1 MAASDSDFDRYVSR
15 HHEGVSRFLEAAER
29 LDDVAWQARAAA
41 DKWCPGQVAEH
52 VALTYDRLLK
62 ELDGVGEPR
71 KPRLRFWKR
80 TLLRWRVLPQIL
92 NEGRFPKA
100 RAPREIRPPDEPR
113 PQKVVLKGLRADA
126 DRFEVSLAHARAN
139 GGGRLTH
146 VYFGKLGPDQM
157 LRFMTAH
164 TEHHRRQLPGA

>member
-1 MAASDSDFDRYVSR
+1 MAASDSDFERHLSR
-15 HHEGVSRFLEAAER
+15 HHEGVSRFLEAAAR
-29 LDDVAWQARAAA
+29 LDDVAWQARASA

-62 ELDGVGEPR
+62 ELDGVGEP
-71 KPRLRFWKR
+71 PRLRLTFWKR
-80 TLLRWRVLPQIL
+80 TLLRFRVLPQIL

-100 RAPREIRPPDEPR
+100 RAPREIRPPDAPR
-113 PQKVVLKGLRADA
+113 PQKAVLETLRAYA
-126 DRFEVSLAHARAN
+126 FRFEESLTRARAN
-139 GGGRLTH
+139 GEGKLTH
-146 VYFGKLGPDQM
+146 VYFGRLGPDQM

>member
-1 MAASDSDFDRYVSR
+1 MADSDPDFERHLSR
-15 HHEGVSRFLEAAER
+15 HHEGVARFLEAAAR
-29 LDDVAWQARAAA
+29 LDDVAWQARASAER
-41 DKWCPGQVAEH
+41 WCPGQVAEH

-62 ELDGVGEPR
+62 EMDGGEP
-71 KPRLRFWKR
+71 PRLRLTFWKR

-113 PQKVVLKGLRADA
+113 PQKAVLEALRTGAI
-126 DRFEVSLAHARAN
+126 RFEEGLARARAR
-139 GGGRLTH
+139 GEGRLTH
-146 VYFGKLGPDQM
+146 VYFGRLRPDQM

>member
-1 MAASDSDFDRYVSR
+1 MAASDPDFERYVSR

-41 DKWCPGQVAEH
+41 DRWCPGQVAEH

>member
-1 MAASDSDFDRYVSR
+1 MASSDPDFERHLSR
-15 HHEGVSRFLEAAER
+15 HHEAVSRFVEAAGR

-41 DKWCPGQVAEH
+41 DRWCPGQVAEH
-52 VALTYDRLLK
+52 VSLTYDVLLK
-62 ELDGVGEPR
+62 ELQGVGGPR
-71 KPRLRFWKR
+71 RSRLPFWKR

-113 PQKVVLKGLRADA
+113 PQKAVLEALRANA
-126 DRFEVSLAHARAN
+126 DRFEVSLAQARAN

-146 VYFGKLGPDQM
+146 VYFGRLAPDQM
-157 LRFMTAH
+157 LRFITAH